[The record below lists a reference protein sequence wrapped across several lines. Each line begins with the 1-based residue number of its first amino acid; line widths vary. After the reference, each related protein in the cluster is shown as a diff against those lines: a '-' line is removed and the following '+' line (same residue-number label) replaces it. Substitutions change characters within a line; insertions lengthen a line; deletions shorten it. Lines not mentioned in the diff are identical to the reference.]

1 LAIFRFAFWGL
12 KGVLGRFLVFGEL
25 VFLNIWSIPKDV
37 VTLRFQAK

>member
-12 KGVLGRFLVFGEL
+12 KGAFGQFLVFGEL

-37 VTLRFQAK
+37 VILRFQAK